1 MAHVVRK
8 TDWCDID
15 INTTTGFVFFQ
26 QRWQYNWICASG
38 QGAWTLEQKRRFHNR
53 CDHAIWQA
61 WSYRAKLSVAGTS
74 DFARRFSKT
83 PLSINLDVRW
93 LSAMPHCTVT
103 VTKIAAGGFLTSEVF
118 WTTRKISLDSE
129 DFQTV
134 QKCDSTGLICR
145 SQVPVAHE
153 FGHAAGNTA
162 VLSRGDEYRTTS
174 PHVSDYD
181 SILNIAGT
189 VRSRHFTTILEE
201 MNKMIADTTF
211 SVHSVR

>member
-1 MAHVVRK
+1 M
-8 TDWCDID
+8 T
-15 INTTTGFVFFQ
+15 
-26 QRWQYNWICASG
+26 
-38 QGAWTLEQKRRFHNR
+38 
-53 CDHAIWQA
+53 
-61 WSYRAKLSVAGTS
+61 AK
-74 DFARRFSKT
+74 
-83 PLSINLDVRW
+83 
-93 LSAMPHCTVT
+93 PHWTVT
-103 VTKIAAGGFLTSEVF
+103 VTKIAAGGFLVSEVH
-118 WTTRKISLDSE
+118 WTDRKISLDSE

-134 QKCDSTGLICR
+134 QKCDTSTGLICR

-174 PHVSDYD
+174 QHVTDYD

-201 MNKMIADTTF
+201 MDKMIADTTF